1 MAIIMKIYLT
11 ILLGLIINC
20 SIAKAVYNVNFKD
33 KGNNGELIMAI
44 YTLVSIILTL
54 LFGVYVIIALIWHL
68 Y

>member
-1 MAIIMKIYLT
+1 MTIIMKIYLT

-20 SIAKAVYNVNFKD
+20 SIAKAAYKINFKD

-44 YTLVSIILTL
+44 YTLVSIILTF
-54 LFGVYVIIALIWHL
+54 LFGVYFAIALIWHL